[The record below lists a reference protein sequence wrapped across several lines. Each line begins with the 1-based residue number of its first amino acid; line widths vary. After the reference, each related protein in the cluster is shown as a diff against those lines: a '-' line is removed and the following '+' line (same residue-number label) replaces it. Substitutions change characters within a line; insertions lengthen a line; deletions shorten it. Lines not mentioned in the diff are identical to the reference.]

1 MLRLKLSRY
10 RNTYQKP
17 FTYLNATNDFG
28 IEIMADDDDEI
39 CQEEILKKVRARV
52 KKRQEMGAYNDSAT
66 LCLPAALD
74 ECDIKGDLSY
84 IYENWDIQNKG
95 YIISSHR
102 PLMGTVLVKGR
113 ELVSGEFR
121 RYIDPVLLKQSL
133 VNAAVFR
140 TIEAMDKR
148 QTRFAYLETNLLK
161 GQLEATKELDV
172 LREDIEK
179 VRGGVQEDIEKVR
192 GGVQEDIEKVRREVQ
207 EDIEKVRR
215 EVQEDIEKVRG
226 GVQEDIE
233 KVRGGVQEDIEKVR
247 GGVQEDIEKVRRE
260 VQEDIEERVMAV
272 VAAMNE
278 EIEARASLLKVL
290 EKKVSETPIDTAECS
305 YFVFEERFRGSR
317 EEIMK
322 RQSVFLRHFT
332 GCKNV
337 LDIGCGR
344 GEFLELLRTEGIGSY
359 GIDVDE
365 DMVNYCRSR
374 GLCVERIDAISYL
387 QEIEDKGL
395 DGVFLDQV
403 VEHLE
408 NEYLMKVLRLSYQK
422 MIYGSYIVAETVN
435 PLSFTSFANFYIDMS
450 HKKPLHPQT
459 LSYLFES
466 AGFREV
472 RIEFHSPLPDYARLE
487 AIPPI
492 EYMDGNIKNI
502 SNIYNS
508 NIDKLN
514 KILYGPQDYV
524 VIGKK

>member
-172 LREDIEK
+172 LR
-179 VRGGVQEDIEKVR
+179 
-192 GGVQEDIEKVRREVQ
+192 
-207 EDIEKVRR
+207 
-215 EVQEDIEKVRG
+215 
-226 GVQEDIE
+226 EDIE

>member
-148 QTRFAYLETNLLK
+148 QTRFAYLEANLLK

-172 LREDIEK
+172 LR
-179 VRGGVQEDIEKVR
+179 
-192 GGVQEDIEKVRREVQ
+192 
-207 EDIEKVRR
+207 
-215 EVQEDIEKVRG
+215 
-226 GVQEDIE
+226 
-233 KVRGGVQEDIEKVR
+233 
-247 GGVQEDIEKVRRE
+247 EDIEKVRRE

>member
-1 MLRLKLSRY
+1 
-10 RNTYQKP
+10 
-17 FTYLNATNDFG
+17 
-28 IEIMADDDDEI
+28 MADDDDEI

-148 QTRFAYLETNLLK
+148 QTRFAYLEANLLK

-192 GGVQEDIEKVRREVQ
+192 G
-207 EDIEKVRR
+207 

-247 GGVQEDIEKVRRE
+247 GGVQEDIEDRVR
-260 VQEDIEERVMAV
+260 AV

-278 EIEARASLLKVL
+278 EIGARASLLKVL
-290 EKKVSETPIDTAECS
+290 EKKASETPIDTAECS

>member
-28 IEIMADDDDEI
+28 IEIMADDDEI

-172 LREDIEK
+172 LR
-179 VRGGVQEDIEKVR
+179 
-192 GGVQEDIEKVRREVQ
+192 
-207 EDIEKVRR
+207 
-215 EVQEDIEKVRG
+215 
-226 GVQEDIE
+226 EDIE